1 MADYQAYLKHFTQE
15 NVGLLALS
23 VDPWE
28 KAKEMVEQ
36 LHLDFPVAY
45 GLEVPRDAEKIG
57 AFWEERRGIFHA
69 TDFILNAERKHGVPR
84 FTGDLALF
92 GKPDTAN
99 AQSILAALKAFGF
112 TSVGLTLND
121 LECPDQVVQLGV
133 PPVRIDPITSIIGVS
148 WDEAWADRI
157 AGRYGDIPVHYIG
170 RDQFIANKRAT
181 GRTQDVADLEMLGEA

>member
-69 TDFILNAERKHGVPR
+69 TDFILNAERKVVHASYSTGPLGRISAKEALSIMQFLKGRIVPGDTQR
-84 FTGDLALF
+84 FTQYVEEIRQQ
-92 GKPDTAN
+92 P
-99 AQSILAALKAFGF
+99 
-112 TSVGLTLND
+112 
-121 LECPDQVVQLGV
+121 
-133 PPVRIDPITSIIGVS
+133 
-148 WDEAWADRI
+148 
-157 AGRYGDIPVHYIG
+157 
-170 RDQFIANKRAT
+170 
-181 GRTQDVADLEMLGEA
+181 